1 MASPSLLQ
9 LLFTVTTLLQGFKV
23 KSLSI
28 NSLDLD
34 KVKCLQAGGSFG
46 CWTLSLTDSVT
57 VTSPVIDASLCVFI
71 WLEERYGL
79 VQCPFSISAIPHFKP
94 VSIRT

>member
-9 LLFTVTTLLQGFKV
+9 LFFTVTTLLQGFKV

-57 VTSPVIDASLCVFI
+57 VTSPVIDASL
-71 WLEERYGL
+71 EERYGL